1 MIILKQ
7 TVTVMS
13 PEGKPIQINANAL
26 QATAAQNVVGRC
38 FDIKQTLIIV
48 CTQKLSL
55 ISKGKFSTIQRTNI
69 LRSKK
74 NI

>member
-26 QATAAQNVVGRC
+26 QASAAQNSVGRC
-38 FDIKQTLIIV
+38 FDINQILFVIYIK
-48 CTQKLSL
+48 KLSL
-55 ISKGKFSTIQRTNI
+55 ISKGKVSWD
-69 LRSKK
+69 
-74 NI
+74 